1 MPIQMTDTPADYPQA
16 MLGNVM
22 NRMLWSKNPAIM
34 NFLNTARLDPAQ
46 RMRSVMADV
55 SESIQYDAGQIRDA
69 TIAALPN
76 LKKLM
81 AENHIVQNKAAD

>member
-1 MPIQMTDTPADYPQA
+1 MTDTPGDYPQA

-34 NFLNTARLDPAQ
+34 SFLNTARLDPAQ
-46 RMRSVMADV
+46 RMKNAMADV
-55 SESIQYDAGQIRDA
+55 NENVRYDAGQIRNA

-76 LKKLM
+76 LKELVAKNHE
-81 AENHIVQNKAAD
+81 AENKTAD